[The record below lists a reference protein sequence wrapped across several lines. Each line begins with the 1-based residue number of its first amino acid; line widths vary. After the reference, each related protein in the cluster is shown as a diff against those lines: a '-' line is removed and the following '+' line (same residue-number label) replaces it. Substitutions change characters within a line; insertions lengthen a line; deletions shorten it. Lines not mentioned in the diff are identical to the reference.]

1 LKSNL
6 KLNIREFLKYK
17 FYNSLFVG
25 ISVGSIFALYA
36 PLEPRVY
43 SLGGIALAFGMLLIA
58 KFYYKIMNIEYFFKI
73 SLFVELILLAVIG
86 YFLLASYSYTSA
98 FVFYCGYQLAFT
110 FGSYLVRAET
120 LFLRKTQPITF
131 VDVVKQKGYL
141 AGMFIAWGFY
151 ESLELFFGITDKQIQ
166 VYEIH
171 YFLFCMEL
179 FIIFYLLKSFKRT
192 K

>member
-1 LKSNL
+1 M
-6 KLNIREFLKYK
+6 REFLKYK